1 MRKFVEKKIAYQL
14 LVKVMV
20 VIALVICLVGLSVV
34 IFMRTTLEKGV
45 NHRLASQTKRV
56 ESEVSALFQSAE
68 TYAHQ
73 LALNQTII
81 DYLSQ
86 IENLEDI
93 ENHPQYDNILN
104 LLLTINKNDSNNY
117 LAWIANEKA
126 NFYLTGE
133 GVTPGPNYR
142 IKQRPWYKPN
152 LFSKGLFYSDP
163 YFDWG
168 TDQIV
173 LSAIRVLNLQEDNRG
188 FIAIDFNLNIIPEV
202 IKNIDLGKTGEV
214 FVVDEKGL
222 FIYHPSKSFV
232 LQENIQNVLPDLST
246 YTSELDDSKALSKI
260 RVNGENYYLKTLDV
274 DPIGWQLIILIGREE
289 VMAPLRDFLWQASV
303 YVLILLIIGSY
314 AIAFFIQKKLKPIEA
329 ISAYGTAIAGGN
341 LEEVPPYEYAKR
353 KDEMGD
359 LARSFVTITEVFKQK
374 NAALA
379 DEIKNQQDE
388 IQKQYH
394 YILEKEKMASIGTLV
409 AGIAHEINTP
419 LGVSITTSSYMRELI
434 GEISS
439 HYKDKKLSKSFFES
453 HLLSIKE
460 ASALLLTNLR
470 RGALLVD
477 QFKSIT
483 STGREEAYEKVDM
496 KEFVDQVLDSLR
508 PAYKHRPIAI
518 ENNIEDG
525 VITETVPRG
534 MTQVITNLIM
544 NSLHHGFEQEDS
556 GSISFRGRIDG
567 DMVNI
572 IYKDTGKG
580 MELETL
586 DHIFEPFYTTKKN
599 SNNSGLGMFIVHNL
613 VHQTLGGSIKCK
625 SQPGQGVTFLI
636 SLPKKWIFENKS

>member
-1 MRKFVEKKIAYQL
+1 MRKIVEKKIAYQL
-14 LVKVMV
+14 LLKVMI

-34 IFMRTTLEKGV
+34 IFMRTTIEKEV
-45 NHRLASQTKRV
+45 NHRLNSQTKRV
-56 ESEVSALFQSAE
+56 ESEVSALFRSAE
-68 TYAHQ
+68 TYAQQ
-73 LALNQTII
+73 LALNQNII
-81 DYLSQ
+81 TYLSQ
-86 IENLEDI
+86 VENQEEI
-93 ENHPQYDNILN
+93 KTHPQYDNVLN
-104 LLLTINKNDSNNY
+104 LLLSINRNDSNNY

-133 GVTPGPNYR
+133 GVTPGSSYR
-142 IKQRPWYKPN
+142 IKQRPWYDPIH
-152 LFSKGLFYSDP
+152 FSKGLFYSEP

-168 TDQIV
+168 TDQVV
-173 LSAIRVLNLQEDNRG
+173 LSAIRVLNLTEDNRA
-188 FIAIDFNLNIIPEV
+188 FVAIDFNLNIIPDV
-202 IKNIDLGKTGEV
+202 IKNIDLGKTGEA

-222 FIYHPSKSFV
+222 FIYHPSKPFV
-232 LQENIQNVLPDLST
+232 LQENIKNVLPDLGVYASDL
-246 YTSELDDSKALSKI
+246 EDSKDISKI
-260 RVNGENYYLKTLDV
+260 RVNGENYYLKTLNLE
-274 DPIGWQLIILIGREE
+274 PIGWQLIILIGREE
-289 VMAPLRDFLWQASV
+289 VMAPLREFLWQASV
-303 YVLILLIIGSY
+303 YVLILLFIASY

-329 ISAYGTAIAGGN
+329 LSAYGTAIARGN
-341 LEEVPPYEYAKR
+341 LEEIPPYEYAKR

-379 DEIKNQQDE
+379 EEIKTQQDE

-439 HYKDKKLSKSFFES
+439 HYKDKKLSKSYFES

-460 ASALLLTNLR
+460 ASTLLLTNLR
-470 RGALLVD
+470 RGASLVD

-483 STGREEAYEKVDM
+483 STGREEDYEKVDM
-496 KEFVDQVLDSLR
+496 KDFVDQVLDSLR
-508 PAYKHRPIAI
+508 PAYKHRPITI
-518 ENNIEDG
+518 ENKIEASV
-525 VITETVPRG
+525 VIETIPRG
-534 MTQVITNLIM
+534 LTQVITNLIM
-544 NSLHHGFEQEDS
+544 NSLHHGFDQEDA
-556 GSISFRGRIDG
+556 GTISFRGRMDG

-572 IYKDTGKG
+572 TYKDTGRG
-580 MELETL
+580 MDVETL

-625 SQPGQGVTFLI
+625 SQLGQGVTFLI
-636 SLPKKWIFENKS
+636 SLPKKWIFENQS